1 MAEENKQ
8 PEFVKVAD
16 VWMVKNDDQ
25 FVGLEMTFTQNVYN
39 KDGAMTVIDFM
50 KNSILNTRWLFA
62 TINRVEDKDAPTNAQ
77 PESDGSESPKAPPPS
92 DATRESAKGD
102 S

>member
-1 MAEENKQ
+1 MAEETKQ

-25 FVGLEMTFTQNVYN
+25 FVGLEMTFTQNVFN
-39 KDGAMTVIDFM
+39 KDGAMTVVD
-50 KNSILNTRWLFA
+50 T
-62 TINRVEDKDAPTNAQ
+62 
-77 PESDGSESPKAPPPS
+77 SES
-92 DATRESAKGD
+92 TKGD